1 MRNSLVDTGVVCLYI
16 AVLVLSL
23 NMSLLENLQFDI
35 EGVPE
40 TELPEKMLAAENTDT
55 RDAISGFISF
65 PQIDEV
71 LQRTTIEDILSKYQ
85 SPSTKIPGEVN
96 F

>member
-1 MRNSLVDTGVVCLYI
+1 
-16 AVLVLSL
+16 
-23 NMSLLENLQFDI
+23 
-35 EGVPE
+35 
-40 TELPEKMLAAENTDT
+40 MLAAENTDT